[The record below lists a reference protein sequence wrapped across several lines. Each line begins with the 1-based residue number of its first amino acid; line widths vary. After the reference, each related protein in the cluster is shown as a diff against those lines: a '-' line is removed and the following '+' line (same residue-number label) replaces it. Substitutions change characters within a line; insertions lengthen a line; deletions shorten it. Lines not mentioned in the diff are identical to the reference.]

1 MKNRLISFL
10 FLLLI
15 VITATG
21 AKKPKY
27 IFYFIG
33 DGMGLS
39 PVLCAETYNQTVLG
53 NKEPLLMLQ
62 FPVASMATSY
72 SASHTITDSAAGGTA
87 LATGHKT
94 KNGMLGV
101 NADTVAVKS
110 IAYELQEKGYGIAI
124 ATSVAPDD
132 ATPGAFYTHVDHR
145 NKFYDI
151 TKDMAQSGFDMFA
164 GGQLRGTA
172 PQGEPDVRTVLSNAG
187 YSVVDGPAKWNE
199 QKHGDKVVL
208 LNQPYH
214 LTHIG
219 YTIDSIQ
226 GNLTLPFITQA
237 CLDHL
242 EKASPKKFFMMV
254 EGGLIDHA
262 LHPND
267 GGAAVKELLN
277 FDHSLRIAYEFY
289 LRHKDETLIVVTADH
304 NTGGMAAGVG
314 GGSYNLKFKNYDYQR
329 ISMQAMQYECQQ
341 MIKSGKEITWEFM
354 KEYLK
359 EKLGLYSAIPVSKSN
374 DKALQDAFHTTFVA
388 KTSAQKKT
396 LYTDLNDFVAR
407 TFQVLDKITGIGWTT
422 GSHTADFVPV
432 YAIGVGCE
440 QFQGFMDN
448 TEIPNK
454 IRRICGIKEHAS
466 K

>member
-1 MKNRLISFL
+1 MKKRIFPT
-10 FLLLI
+10 LLLLL
-15 VITATG
+15 VALTAMG

-39 PVLCAETYNQTVLG
+39 PVLLAETYNQDVLG
-53 NKEPLLMLQ
+53 NKKPLLMLQ
-62 FPVASMATSY
+62 FPVASMATTY

-101 NADTVAVKS
+101 DADTAAVKS
-110 IAYELQEKGYGIAI
+110 IAYELKEQGYGIAI

-164 GGQLRGTA
+164 GGHLRGSA
-172 PQGEPDVRTVLSNAG
+172 PQGEPDVRTVLANAG

-199 QKHGDKVVL
+199 QKHGNKVVL

-214 LTHIG
+214 LDHIG

-226 GNLTLPFITQA
+226 GNLTLPFITKA
-237 CLDHL
+237 CLEHL
-242 EKASPKKFFMMV
+242 KKVSPKRFFMMI

-267 GGAAVKELLN
+267 AGAAVKELLN
-277 FDHSLRIAYEFY
+277 FDESLRLAYDFY
-289 LRHKDETLIVVTADH
+289 LKHKDETLIVVTADH
-304 NTGGMAAGVG
+304 NTGGMSAGVG
-314 GGSYNLKFKNYDYQR
+314 GGSYNLKLKNFDYQR

-341 MIKSGKEITWEFM
+341 MLRSGKEITWDFM

-359 EKLGLYSAIPVSKSN
+359 EKLGLYSAISLNKN
-374 DKALQDAFHTTFVA
+374 QDKALQQAFQSTFVERNA
-388 KTSAQKKT
+388 KEKKT
-396 LYTDLNDFVAR
+396 LYTSLNEFVTR
-407 TFQVLDKITGIGWTT
+407 TFQILDSITSVGWTT

-432 YAIGVGCE
+432 YAIGVGSE
-440 QFQGFMDN
+440 LFQGFQDN